1 MENYEDIVSPFSPFI
16 PPHLTRRRSYSLF
29 DSPAKLPKLNLD
41 GLFNKLD
48 FEFSNESNN
57 NFEKHIHIYEQIAPT
72 MCSYKSE
79 FSLVENSTSDS
90 FNSQADFDLDGSF
103 GRVGKRIKK
112 SKLGPGK
119 LKFPQNL
126 LQKLNVLKSKSKSGK
141 ARQQS
146 QTEDSLESKTT
157 KITRKLSKAQTVKVK
172 PSSSNLMQDDQGL
185 KLKLKIPFE
194 FKQEPTIQ
202 DLNKLP
208 LKPRA
213 SSFSYPGYFSSF
225 PLNLEDL
232 IQDQE
237 ALKRKY
243 LIEEFTPKRKK
254 SRRKNK
260 VKKSEASVKVIKDD
274 YNPFKRVLVSRKK
287 SHLLN
292 LRSNILI
299 SRLTDNLSEMK
310 FISNDAPDDAAAI

>member
-29 DSPAKLPKLNLD
+29 DSPAKLPQLNLD

-57 NFEKHIHIYEQIAPT
+57 NFEKHIHIYERIAPT
-72 MCSYKSE
+72 MCSYNSE
-79 FSLVENSTSDS
+79 FSFVENSSLES
-90 FNSQADFDLDGSF
+90 FNSQADYELNESLQ
-103 GRVGKRIKK
+103 RVGKRIKK
-112 SKLGPGK
+112 SKFSPKK

-126 LQKLNVLKSKSKSGK
+126 LQKLNVLKTKSKKGK
-141 ARQQS
+141 KPQE
-146 QTEDSLESKTT
+146 TEDSLETQKT
-157 KITRKLSKAQTVKVK
+157 KVTRKLSKAQTVKPK
-172 PSSSNLMQDDQGL
+172 RSSDKVINDDSDL
-185 KLKLKIPFE
+185 KLKLKIAAN
-194 FKQEPTIQ
+194 FKPMPSFQ
-202 DLNKLP
+202 DLKKLP
-208 LKPRA
+208 SKARA

-237 ALKRKY
+237 ALKHKY
-243 LIEEFTPKRKK
+243 SIEELTPKRKK

-260 VKKSEASVKVIKDD
+260 KKTPEASVKTIQGD
-274 YNPFKRVLVSRKK
+274 YNPFRRTLVSRKK

-292 LRSNILI
+292 IRSNILI
-299 SRLTDNLSEMK
+299 SRLADNLSEMD
-310 FISNDAPDDAAAI
+310 FISNDATGDAAK